1 MSLREYTQNR
11 TFTSRGEKNEPKEFI
26 HYFIFML
33 LLIGALRAGR
43 LPGKTK
49 MRRSNV
55 ARR

>member
-1 MSLREYTQNR
+1 MSLRGYTQYR